1 MEFNFKK
8 LLSYSSFESKKARGN
23 DPHGRSPFLTNLFI
37 ILRNII
43 KDCTLKN
50 ILKPV
55 IFVKITLTRK
65 KGSEYIYVKSK
76 SSVNL
81 KHQKR

>member
-37 ILRNII
+37 ILKNII
-43 KDCTLKN
+43 KDCMVKN

-55 IFVKITLTRK
+55 IFVKITLTQK
-65 KGSEYIYVKSK
+65 KE
-76 SSVNL
+76 VNTST
-81 KHQKR
+81 